1 LAGPREPEA
10 RLEDRLAETSRQL
23 AEAIEQQAATS
34 QVLAVIGRSGHE
46 LEPVFQTVLDN
57 AIRLCRADG
66 ALVWRLDGDGF
77 RVAATSHV
85 TPELREYF
93 AETTI
98 PSRDPGGVVGRV
110 GLGARPVHIP
120 DVLADRDYTMRDAQA
135 AGRYRTIL
143 GVPIVASTGVVGVI
157 TLQRD
162 EVRPFSA
169 REIEV
174 VTAFAAQGAIAI
186 ENVRLFGEAER
197 RAAELARSVA
207 ELEALG
213 EISQAVS
220 SSLDVSE
227 VLKTIV
233 TDAVRLSGAEGG
245 SIFEFDAE
253 TELFHVRTAYGTS
266 DELVE
271 ALRRTRIGLRDTLV
285 GQAAAS
291 GEARQVPDI
300 SQARLDAH
308 LSVLHAAGW
317 RSMLTV
323 PLRRGEEILGALA
336 VRRRTAGPFP
346 QAAVDLVETL
356 ANQSAIAIH
365 NARVFRE
372 LEEKSRQLEIA
383 SRHKSEFLASM
394 SHELR
399 TPLNAVI
406 GFSDVLLQRMFGDIN
421 DRQDEYLRD
430 IRDSGRHL
438 LELLNEILDLS
449 KVEAGRMELELSPVR
464 LATIIEHGL
473 TMVRERAMAHG
484 IELAVD
490 IAPDLGVVRADELRM
505 KQVVLNL
512 FTNAVK
518 FTPDGG
524 SITVVANRAG
534 DFAEVT
540 VRDTGVGI
548 PAEDQERIFDAFQQ
562 GARNGVAD
570 EEGTGLGLTLTKR
583 IVELHGG
590 RIHLASRPGEGSAFT
605 FRIPVDGPD
614 REHGAAGDERGP
626 DSEET
631 GSGPVVLVVEDDPRS
646 LELLRLYLGSAGFRV
661 VEAREGDAALKL
673 APEVQPA
680 AIILDIMLPD
690 RDGWDVLAQLKQ
702 DSATG
707 AIPVIVASM
716 LDEKGRGFALG
727 AAEYLVKPVSQ
738 HDVLAA
744 VRRCAPR
751 HEGREVNVVVI
762 DDDPAALALAHAILE
777 PEGYR
782 VLSADNGEAGVT
794 LVRKHRPAVV
804 LVDLLM
810 PGVDG
815 FAVIEQLR
823 SSPETGLIPIVVLTA
838 KTMTDADRE
847 RLRGQIAYTAAKGGV
862 DGPSLVRM
870 VRSLAA
876 AEDSEET
883 VTWPAH

>member
-1 LAGPREPEA
+1 
-10 RLEDRLAETSRQL
+10 
-23 AEAIEQQAATS
+23 
-34 QVLAVIGRSGHE
+34 
-46 LEPVFQTVLDN
+46 
-57 AIRLCRADG
+57 
-66 ALVWRLDGDGF
+66 
-77 RVAATSHV
+77 
-85 TPELREYF
+85 
-93 AETTI
+93 
-98 PSRDPGGVVGRV
+98 
-110 GLGARPVHIP
+110 
-120 DVLADRDYTMRDAQA
+120 M
-135 AGRYRTIL
+135 
-143 GVPIVASTGVVGVI
+143 
-157 TLQRD
+157 
-162 EVRPFSA
+162 
-169 REIEV
+169 
-174 VTAFAAQGAIAI
+174 
-186 ENVRLFGEAER
+186 
-197 RAAELARSVA
+197 
-207 ELEALG
+207 
-213 EISQAVS
+213 
-220 SSLDVSE
+220 
-227 VLKTIV
+227 
-233 TDAVRLSGAEGG
+233 
-245 SIFEFDAE
+245 
-253 TELFHVRTAYGTS
+253 
-266 DELVE
+266 
-271 ALRRTRIGLRDTLV
+271 
-285 GQAAAS
+285 
-291 GEARQVPDI
+291 
-300 SQARLDAH
+300 
-308 LSVLHAAGW
+308 
-317 RSMLTV
+317 
-323 PLRRGEEILGALA
+323 
-336 VRRRTAGPFP
+336 
-346 QAAVDLVETL
+346 
-356 ANQSAIAIH
+356 
-365 NARVFRE
+365 FRE
-372 LEEKSRQLEIA
+372 LDEKSRQLEIA

-406 GFSDVLLQRMFGDIN
+406 GFSDVLLQQMFGDIN
-421 DRQDEYLRD
+421 DRQEEYLRD

-449 KVEAGRMELELSPVR
+449 KVEAGRMELELSRVR
-464 LATIIEHGL
+464 LAGIIEHGL

-484 IELAVD
+484 IEIAVET
-490 IAPDLGVVRADELRM
+490 APDVGVVRADELRM

-512 FTNAVK
+512 LTNAVK

-524 SITVVANRAG
+524 LITVVADRVG
-534 DFAEVT
+534 DFAEVC

-590 RIHLASRPGEGSAFT
+590 RIHLESRPGEGSAFT
-605 FRIPVDGPD
+605 FRIPVDGPA
-614 REHGAAGDERGP
+614 RTLGAAGDERGP
-626 DSEET
+626 ESEGAWAGS

-646 LELLRLYLGSAGFRV
+646 LELLRLYLGSGGFRV
-661 VEAREGDAALKL
+661 VEAREGDTALKL

-702 DSATG
+702 DSATD

-751 HEGREVNVVVI
+751 HEGRSASVVVI

-782 VLSADNGEAGVT
+782 VLSADNGEAGVA
-794 LVRKHRPAVV
+794 LVRTHRPAVV

-810 PGVDG
+810 PEVDG
-815 FAVIEQLR
+815 FAVIERLR
-823 SSPETGLIPIVVLTA
+823 SSPDTSLVPIVVLTA

-870 VRSLAA
+870 VRSLAT
-876 AEDSEET
+876 AEGSEET

>member
-1 LAGPREPEA
+1 M
-10 RLEDRLAETSRQL
+10 D
-23 AEAIEQQAATS
+23 
-34 QVLAVIGRSGHE
+34 
-46 LEPVFQTVLDN
+46 
-57 AIRLCRADG
+57 
-66 ALVWRLDGDGF
+66 
-77 RVAATSHV
+77 
-85 TPELREYF
+85 
-93 AETTI
+93 
-98 PSRDPGGVVGRV
+98 
-110 GLGARPVHIP
+110 
-120 DVLADRDYTMRDAQA
+120 
-135 AGRYRTIL
+135 
-143 GVPIVASTGVVGVI
+143 
-157 TLQRD
+157 
-162 EVRPFSA
+162 
-169 REIEV
+169 
-174 VTAFAAQGAIAI
+174 
-186 ENVRLFGEAER
+186 
-197 RAAELARSVA
+197 
-207 ELEALG
+207 
-213 EISQAVS
+213 
-220 SSLDVSE
+220 
-227 VLKTIV
+227 
-233 TDAVRLSGAEGG
+233 
-245 SIFEFDAE
+245 
-253 TELFHVRTAYGTS
+253 
-266 DELVE
+266 
-271 ALRRTRIGLRDTLV
+271 
-285 GQAAAS
+285 
-291 GEARQVPDI
+291 
-300 SQARLDAH
+300 
-308 LSVLHAAGW
+308 
-317 RSMLTV
+317 
-323 PLRRGEEILGALA
+323 
-336 VRRRTAGPFP
+336 
-346 QAAVDLVETL
+346 
-356 ANQSAIAIH
+356 
-365 NARVFRE
+365 
-372 LEEKSRQLEIA
+372 
-383 SRHKSEFLASM
+383 
-394 SHELR
+394 
-399 TPLNAVI
+399 
-406 GFSDVLLQRMFGDIN
+406 
-421 DRQDEYLRD
+421 
-430 IRDSGRHL
+430 
-438 LELLNEILDLS
+438 
-449 KVEAGRMELELSPVR
+449 
-464 LATIIEHGL
+464 
-473 TMVRERAMAHG
+473 
-484 IELAVD
+484 
-490 IAPDLGVVRADELRM
+490 
-505 KQVVLNL
+505 
-512 FTNAVK
+512 
-518 FTPDGG
+518 

-590 RIHLASRPGEGSAFT
+590 RIHLASRPSEGSAFT

-614 REHGAAGDERGP
+614 REHGAAGDERGA
-626 DSEET
+626 DSEER

-673 APEVQPA
+673 APEVRPA

-794 LVRKHRPAVV
+794 LVREHRPAVV

-823 SSPETGLIPIVVLTA
+823 SSPETSLIPIVVLTA

-876 AEDSEET
+876 AESSEET